1 MANVLVVHGGGPTP
15 VINASL
21 YGVLRQAEEYKDI
34 DHVYGA
40 IGGSQGI
47 LKERFLDLAGFSREK
62 QELLLATPGTAIGS
76 SRYALEQEDY
86 EAMADIF
93 RKYDIKYVLMNGG
106 NGTMDTCGKVHRACA
121 EAGVRVVGIPKTIDN
136 DIAVT
141 DHSPGFPSAARYIA
155 QTVAEVGVDVKSLP
169 IHVSIVEAMG
179 RNAGWITAA
188 SVLARKKP
196 GDAPHLIYLP
206 ERPFH
211 EEEFLEDVKRLYE
224 EKGGVVVVAS
234 EGLKGPDGEP
244 IVPPIFRSGRSVYY
258 GDVSAYLAELVIKR
272 LGIKARSEKPGLC
285 GRASMALQSPVDRE
299 EAILAG
305 REALKAAV
313 SGESGVMVG
322 FAREETADGSYKV
335 NVRLIPI
342 KEVMLHERVMPEE
355 YQNSRGND
363 VTEAFAKWCGPLL
376 GAEISDYIDFQEV
389 YHESL
394 SPEAI

>member
-1 MANVLVVHGGGPTP
+1 M
-15 VINASL
+15 INASL

-93 RKYDIKYVLMNGG
+93 RKYDIRYVLMNGG

-206 ERPFH
+206 ERPFY
-211 EEEFLEDVKRLYE
+211 EEEFLEDVKRLYK

-335 NVRLIPI
+335 KVRMIPI
-342 KEVMLHERVMPEE
+342 EEVMLHERVMPVE

-363 VTEAFAKWCGPLL
+363 VTEAYAKWCGPLL

-389 YHESL
+389 YHESSAPL
-394 SPEAI
+394 G

>member
-335 NVRLIPI
+335 KVRMIPI
-342 KEVMLHERVMPEE
+342 EEVMLHERVMPVE

-363 VTEAFAKWCGPLL
+363 VTEAYAKWCGPLL

-389 YHESL
+389 YHESSAPL
-394 SPEAI
+394 G

>member
-1 MANVLVVHGGGPTP
+1 M
-15 VINASL
+15 
-21 YGVLRQAEEYKDI
+21 
-34 DHVYGA
+34 
-40 IGGSQGI
+40 
-47 LKERFLDLAGFSREK
+47 
-62 QELLLATPGTAIGS
+62 
-76 SRYALEQEDY
+76 
-86 EAMADIF
+86 
-93 RKYDIKYVLMNGG
+93 
-106 NGTMDTCGKVHRACA
+106 
-121 EAGVRVVGIPKTIDN
+121 
-136 DIAVT
+136 
-141 DHSPGFPSAARYIA
+141 
-155 QTVAEVGVDVKSLP
+155 
-169 IHVSIVEAMG
+169 
-179 RNAGWITAA
+179 
-188 SVLARKKP
+188 
-196 GDAPHLIYLP
+196 
-206 ERPFH
+206 
-211 EEEFLEDVKRLYE
+211 KRLYK

-335 NVRLIPI
+335 KVRMIPI
-342 KEVMLHERVMPEE
+342 EEVMLHERVMPVE

-363 VTEAFAKWCGPLL
+363 VTEAYAKWCGPLL

-389 YHESL
+389 YHESSAPL
-394 SPEAI
+394 G

>member
-93 RKYDIKYVLMNGG
+93 RKYDIRYVLMNGG

-335 NVRLIPI
+335 KVRMIPI
-342 KEVMLHERVMPEE
+342 EEVMLHERVMPVE

-363 VTEAFAKWCGPLL
+363 VTEAYAKWCGPLL

-389 YHESL
+389 YHESSAPL
-394 SPEAI
+394 G

>member
-1 MANVLVVHGGGPTP
+1 M
-15 VINASL
+15 INASL

-86 EAMADIF
+86 EAMGDIF
-93 RKYDIKYVLMNGG
+93 RKYDIRYVLMNGG

-342 KEVMLHERVMPEE
+342 EEVMLHERVMPEE

-394 SPEAI
+394 SPEEI

>member
-93 RKYDIKYVLMNGG
+93 RKYDIRYVLMNGG

-121 EAGVRVVGIPKTIDN
+121 EAGVRVVGLPKTIDT
-136 DIAVT
+136 DLAVT

-206 ERPFH
+206 ERPFY
-211 EEEFLEDVKRLYE
+211 EEEFLEDVKRLYK

-335 NVRLIPI
+335 KVRMIPI
-342 KEVMLHERVMPEE
+342 EEVMLHERVMPVE

-363 VTEAFAKWCGPLL
+363 VTEAYAKWCGPLL

-389 YHESL
+389 YHESSAPL
-394 SPEAI
+394 G

>member
-1 MANVLVVHGGGPTP
+1 LANVLVVHGGGPTP

-93 RKYDIKYVLMNGG
+93 RKYDIRYVLMNGG

-206 ERPFH
+206 ERPFY
-211 EEEFLEDVKRLYE
+211 EEEFLEDVKRLYK

-335 NVRLIPI
+335 KVRMIPI
-342 KEVMLHERVMPEE
+342 EEVMLHERVMPVE

-363 VTEAFAKWCGPLL
+363 VTEAYAKWCGPLL

-389 YHESL
+389 YHESSAPL
-394 SPEAI
+394 G

>member
-93 RKYDIKYVLMNGG
+93 RKYDIRYVLMNGG

-121 EAGVRVVGIPKTIDN
+121 EAEVRVVGIPKTIDN

-206 ERPFH
+206 ERPFY
-211 EEEFLEDVKRLYE
+211 EEEFLEDVKRLYK

-335 NVRLIPI
+335 KVRMIPI
-342 KEVMLHERVMPEE
+342 EEVMLHERVMPVE

-363 VTEAFAKWCGPLL
+363 VTEAYAKWCGPLL

-389 YHESL
+389 YHESSAPL
-394 SPEAI
+394 G

>member
-93 RKYDIKYVLMNGG
+93 RKYDIRYVLMNGG

-335 NVRLIPI
+335 KVRLIPI
-342 KEVMLHERVMPEE
+342 EEVMLHERVMPKE

-363 VTEAFAKWCGPLL
+363 VTEAYAKWCGPLL

-389 YHESL
+389 YHESSAPL
-394 SPEAI
+394 G

>member
-93 RKYDIKYVLMNGG
+93 RKYDIRYVLMNGG

-206 ERPFH
+206 ERPFY
-211 EEEFLEDVKRLYE
+211 EEEFLEDVKRLYK

-335 NVRLIPI
+335 KVRMIPVE
-342 KEVMLHERVMPEE
+342 EVMLHERVMPVE

-363 VTEAFAKWCGPLL
+363 VTEAYAKWCGPLL

-394 SPEAI
+394 SPEEI

>member
-1 MANVLVVHGGGPTP
+1 M
-15 VINASL
+15 INASL

-93 RKYDIKYVLMNGG
+93 RKYDIRYVLMNGG

-206 ERPFH
+206 ERPFY

-335 NVRLIPI
+335 KVRMIPI
-342 KEVMLHERVMPEE
+342 EEVMLHERVMPVE

-363 VTEAFAKWCGPLL
+363 VTEAYAKWCGPLL

-389 YHESL
+389 YHESSAPL
-394 SPEAI
+394 G

>member
-93 RKYDIKYVLMNGG
+93 RKYDIRYVLMNGG

-322 FAREETADGSYKV
+322 FVREETADGSY
-335 NVRLIPI
+335 
-342 KEVMLHERVMPEE
+342 
-355 YQNSRGND
+355 
-363 VTEAFAKWCGPLL
+363 
-376 GAEISDYIDFQEV
+376 
-389 YHESL
+389 
-394 SPEAI
+394 